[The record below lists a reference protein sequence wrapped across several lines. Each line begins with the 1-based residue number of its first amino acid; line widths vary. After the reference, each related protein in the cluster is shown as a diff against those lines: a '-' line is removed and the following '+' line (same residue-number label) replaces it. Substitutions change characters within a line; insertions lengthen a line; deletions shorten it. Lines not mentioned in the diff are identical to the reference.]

1 MAGAFK
7 FLIYYATSFIKINK
21 GNKINNFFKNM
32 NDKFILISVVVLII
46 VFCAVFYFLYKQRFL
61 PANTQNKATNYII
74 ENQNEITS
82 ELKKL
87 NITPV
92 EKTKEMEYN
101 LPENLSDA
109 GWYVKKIICEDG
121 GYDLSPY
128 AGKTVLLTR
137 YSTNEVYD
145 NTEPLDVWAV
155 SSKGKVVCVYKTVT
169 ENSAMAPGVFSVKE
183 NPMIKTK

>member
-1 MAGAFK
+1 
-7 FLIYYATSFIKINK
+7 
-21 GNKINNFFKNM
+21 M
-32 NDKFILISVVVLII
+32 NDKFILISVVILII

>member
-1 MAGAFK
+1 
-7 FLIYYATSFIKINK
+7 
-21 GNKINNFFKNM
+21 M
-32 NDKFILISVVVLII
+32 NDKFILMLAVILII
-46 VFCAVFYFLYKQRFL
+46 LAGGLFYFLYRRQS
-61 PANTQNKATNYII
+61 PQVNIQNNITDSKI
-74 ENQNEITS
+74 ESQNEIS
-82 ELKKL
+82 LELKKL
-87 NITPV
+87 NITAI

-101 LPENLSDA
+101 IPENLSDV
-109 GWYVKKIICEDG
+109 GWYLKKIICEEG

-169 ENSAMAPGVFSVKE
+169 ENSTMAPGVFSVKE
-183 NPMIKTK
+183 NPLIKKK

>member
-1 MAGAFK
+1 
-7 FLIYYATSFIKINK
+7 
-21 GNKINNFFKNM
+21 M
-32 NDKFILISVVVLII
+32 NDKFILMLAVILII
-46 VFCAVFYFLYKQRFL
+46 VACGLFYFLYRRQS
-61 PANTQNKATNYII
+61 PQVNIQNNITDSKI
-74 ENQNEITS
+74 ESQNEIS
-82 ELKKL
+82 LELKKL
-87 NITPV
+87 NITAI

-101 LPENLSDA
+101 IPENLSDV
-109 GWYVKKIICEDG
+109 GWYLKKIICEEG

-169 ENSAMAPGVFSVKE
+169 ENSTMAPGVFSVKE
-183 NPMIKTK
+183 NPLIKKK